1 MKKQLARPQ
10 HTMCY
15 LQGDP
20 YKLLVGFG
28 AIDVHPSWAPA
39 IVRVTEDL
47 QRFGVV
53 EPTKEAF
60 MARFGEILDAWLP
73 RYREEMGL
81 E

>member
-1 MKKQLARPQ
+1 MKKQLASPL

-20 YKLLVGFG
+20 YRLLVGFG
-28 AIDVHPSWAPA
+28 TIDVNPSWAPA
-39 IVRVTEDL
+39 IVRVTENL
-47 QRFGVV
+47 QRFGEV

-60 MARFGEILDAWLP
+60 MVRFGEILDAWLP